1 MTDWQ
6 AYLDQSMSSA
16 DRAAA
21 EHLLATDPSAR
32 AELEGLRAFI
42 KEVRKAGQRE
52 LVPATRVADIV
63 GGPNRSKKLP
73 FLVGKLAF
81 AGLAAAL
88 LVNYVLLDPD
98 RPNREWW
105 SSGWY
110 VTSDATKARNWLRGK
125 SIEFMP
131 DVPSPAG
138 AELQGACYGGDWV
151 CFVYRKNGDQYRLYS
166 STDSDR
172 FVSGKMIATSPNEPA
187 LFHTGRGTGWMQGG
201 SAFYIDG
208 PNPKFRDEMALTI
221 ARVVA
226 KMDPRDCR

>member
-1 MTDWQ
+1 MIDWQ
-6 AYLDQSMSSA
+6 AYLDQSMSPE
-16 DRAAA
+16 DRAVADQ
-21 EHLLATDPSAR
+21 LLATDPRAR

-42 KEVRKAGQRE
+42 KVLREAGRRE
-52 LVPATRVADIV
+52 LVPATRVGDILESPQ
-63 GGPNRSKKLP
+63 PNRKLP

-105 SSGWY
+105 SGGWY
-110 VTSDATKARNWLRGK
+110 ASNDATKARNWLRDK
-125 SIEFMP
+125 STEFMP
-131 DVPSPAG
+131 DIPSPAG
-138 AELQGACYGGDWV
+138 AELQGACFGSDWV

-172 FVSGKMIATSPNEPA
+172 FVSGKMIQTSPTEPA

-208 PNPKFRDEMALTI
+208 PNPKFRDEMAMTI
-221 ARVVA
+221 ARAVA